1 MKITKV
7 EPIMTGSDVFLK
19 IETDAGITGYGDG
32 TQHFLPYAADG
43 TLRDLIPY
51 LIGEDPERIEY
62 LWQSAFRR
70 RFYRGGPATGA
81 AVSAIDQ
88 ALWDIKGKAYGVP
101 VYQLLGGLARTK
113 VRVYGHITGNT
124 AEEAAKQAKQ
134 RVAKGITAIRF
145 RAFHSYDAQNLH
157 DHRLAVEQQIEYL
170 AAIRE
175 AVGEKTDIIVEC
187 HGRYDP
193 QWAIELAKRAEPS
206 QAFHPNLKT
215 RSATK
220 IRRRW
225 RKIRASTKIPLATGE
240 RLHNKWDFR
249 EIVVNGYVTYLRPDV
264 CHCGGISEMKKIA
277 AFGEVF
283 YRDLIP
289 HNNAGPLGTAATL
302 HAALAIPNVTMIEAP
317 FVNSDPKYDV
327 VSPHPTLEAGYALPL
342 EGPGLGITFDEKLAR
357 SRPFKK
363 PELQPRLNGLDGS
376 VRDFLEIFCCKIWS
390 EGIRLSMRLVLL
402 ISLRRPRRSR
412 KRLWILNFSRL
423 ACSPSSWLSGRATR
437 AAMRVIPRE
446 RRFGCSAFRPAPPRG
461 MTSNRA
467 ATFEAAQLEVVPGNT
482 SG

>member
-1 MKITKV
+1 MSSQQEPDRRSFSKRIAGAGMALFAGQSRAAQTSNAPCGGSKGLGMKITKV

-19 IETDAGITGYGDG
+19 IETNAGITGYGDG
-32 TQHFLPYAADG
+32 TQHFLPYAAEG
-43 TLRDLIPY
+43 TLKDVIPY

-62 LWQSAFRR
+62 LWQSSFRR

-113 VRVYGHITGNT
+113 VRCYGHITGNT

-134 RVAKGITAIRF
+134 RVAKGITAIRY
-145 RAFHSYDAQNLH
+145 RAYHSYDALGLH

-175 AVGEKTDIIVEC
+175 AVGEKTDIILEC

-193 QWAIELAKRAEPS
+193 QWAIELAKRAEPYRPFLIEDPIRHENP
-206 QAFHPNLKT
+206 QALAEVH
-215 RSATK
+215 
-220 IRRRW
+220 
-225 RKIRASTKIPLATGE
+225 ASTRIPLATGE
-240 RLHNKWDFR
+240 RLHSLWDFR

-277 AFGEVF
+277 ALGEVY

-289 HNNAGPLGTAATL
+289 HNNAGPLGTAATV

-317 FVNSDPKYDV
+317 FVNSDAKPDV
-327 VSPHPTLEAGYALPL
+327 VSPYPKFEAGYALPL

-357 SRPFKK
+357 SRPFKM
-363 PELQPRLNGLDGS
+363 PELQPRVNGLDGS
-376 VRDFLEIFCCKIWS
+376 VRDF
-390 EGIRLSMRLVLL
+390 
-402 ISLRRPRRSR
+402 
-412 KRLWILNFSRL
+412 
-423 ACSPSSWLSGRATR
+423 
-437 AAMRVIPRE
+437 
-446 RRFGCSAFRPAPPRG
+446 
-461 MTSNRA
+461 
-467 ATFEAAQLEVVPGNT
+467 
-482 SG
+482 

>member
-1 MKITKV
+1 MSNPQQTDRRSFSRRIAGAGMALFAGQSDAAQAPNPPCTVPSPSGSKGLGLKITKV

-19 IETDAGITGYGDG
+19 IETNAGITGYGDG
-32 TQHFLPYAADG
+32 TQHFLPYAAEG
-43 TLRDLIPY
+43 TLKDVIPY

-62 LWQSAFRR
+62 LWQSSFRR

-113 VRVYGHITGNT
+113 VRCYGHITGNT

-134 RVAKGITAIRF
+134 RVAKGITAIRY
-145 RAFHSYDAQNLH
+145 RAFHSYDAMNLH

-175 AVGEKTDIIVEC
+175 AVGEKTDIILEC

-193 QWAIELAKRAEPS
+193 QWAIELAKRAEPYKPFLIEDPIRHENP
-206 QAFHPNLKT
+206 QALAEVH
-215 RSATK
+215 
-220 IRRRW
+220 
-225 RKIRASTKIPLATGE
+225 ASTRIPLATGE
-240 RLHNKWDFR
+240 RLHSLWDFR

-277 AFGEVF
+277 ALCEVY

-289 HNNAGPLGTAATL
+289 HNNAGPLGTAATV
-302 HAALAIPNVTMIEAP
+302 HAALAIPNVALIEAP
-317 FVNSDPKYDV
+317 FVNSDAQLDV
-327 VSPHPTLEAGYALPL
+327 VSPYPKLEAGYALPL
-342 EGPGLGITFDEKLAR
+342 EGPGLGIAFDEKLAR

-363 PELQPRLNGLDGS
+363 PELQPKLNGLDGS
-376 VRDFLEIFCCKIWS
+376 VRDF
-390 EGIRLSMRLVLL
+390 
-402 ISLRRPRRSR
+402 
-412 KRLWILNFSRL
+412 
-423 ACSPSSWLSGRATR
+423 
-437 AAMRVIPRE
+437 
-446 RRFGCSAFRPAPPRG
+446 
-461 MTSNRA
+461 
-467 ATFEAAQLEVVPGNT
+467 
-482 SG
+482 

>member
-1 MKITKV
+1 MNNQTETNRRSFSRKIAGAGLTFFASRSNAAPASPCNGGKTLRMKITKV

-32 TQHFLPYAADG
+32 TQHFLPYGAEG

-101 VYQLLGGLARTK
+101 VYQLLGGLARAK
-113 VRVYGHITGNT
+113 VRCYGHITGNT

-145 RAFHSYDAQNLH
+145 RAFHSYDAVGLH
-157 DHRLAVEQQIEYL
+157 DHRMAVEQQIEYL

-175 AVGEKTDIIVEC
+175 AVGEKTDIILEC

-193 QWAIELAKRAEPS
+193 QWAIELAKRAEPYKPFLIEDPIRHENP
-206 QAFHPNLKT
+206 QALAEVH
-215 RSATK
+215 
-220 IRRRW
+220 
-225 RKIRASTKIPLATGE
+225 ASTRIPLATGE

-289 HNNAGPLGTAATL
+289 HNNAGPLGTAATV
-302 HAALAIPNVTMIEAP
+302 HAALAIPNVALIEAP

-327 VSPHPTLEAGYALPL
+327 VSPYPRLEAGYALPL
-342 EGPGLGITFDEKLAR
+342 EGPGLGITFDEKLAK

-376 VRDFLEIFCCKIWS
+376 VRDF
-390 EGIRLSMRLVLL
+390 
-402 ISLRRPRRSR
+402 
-412 KRLWILNFSRL
+412 
-423 ACSPSSWLSGRATR
+423 
-437 AAMRVIPRE
+437 
-446 RRFGCSAFRPAPPRG
+446 
-461 MTSNRA
+461 
-467 ATFEAAQLEVVPGNT
+467 
-482 SG
+482 